1 MAKQKDPSHMDVW
14 EKLVGRANEENIFIN
29 GQPVTALLDTGSQ
42 VTHVSHDYCVANGID
57 INPIAKLVN
66 IEGTGGDSIEY
77 VGYAEASLSLTMGS
91 HTFNID
97 ALLLV
102 LPTTEYLKKV
112 PVSIGTT
119 ITDMV
124 VDYINQ
130 HKPDNMSKSW
140 KVVCCATHTRKL
152 IQAQPNSKRA
162 VKTTKPVTL
171 PPFSTT
177 VVKGNTKF
185 KSHDMRLNLIAESPN
200 GTQLPSGIQCTP
212 TYCTMEPG
220 SSWVSVGLRNLSAR
234 PITIPSRSV
243 VGHLQQATIQ
253 KVHASGSKQGPTDK
267 GGAWVLDQ
275 LNLEGLDQWT
285 DDQQRA
291 AKELLVASADVFSK
305 DDLDL
310 GKCNILKHD
319 IKITD
324 PQPFK
329 ERYRRIPPHLYE
341 EVKAHLQE
349 MVEVGVIR
357 RSFSPWAS
365 AVVLVRKKDGGLR
378 FCIDLCKLNN
388 RTVKDGYSL
397 PRIEDTLDC
406 LHGAVWFSTL
416 DLKSGYWQ
424 VELEEDVKPL
434 TAFTMGPLGFWEC
447 ERMPFGLTN
456 APATFQRLMESCLG
470 ELHLN
475 WCIIYLDDIIVFS
488 RTPEEHVHRLK
499 AVISKLRA
507 AGLKLKPTKCDLFK
521 QQIIYLEHVVSKEG
535 VSTDPDKI
543 AAVTEWPQPTTVT
556 EVRSFLGFVSYYRR
570 FIPNFSKVA
579 KPLNQLL
586 QNLEGTPRQKKK
598 FKVYWGPEQQE
609 AFETLQK
616 LCTES
621 PILAYAD
628 FKAPFVLHTDASG
641 DGLGAVLYQVQDG
654 QKRVI
659 AYASRSLSKSERNY
673 PVHKL
678 EFLALKWA
686 ITDKFHEYLYG
697 SEFQVFTDNNP
708 LTYVLTTAKLDA
720 TGHRWVAA
728 LSNYTFSI
736 TYKPGKGHVDADAL
750 SRIKWPEAIDIDSQ
764 TVHAVCKGVQAPHG
778 KVETLC
784 QGAQTV
790 DALCQDNTSPGMTPL
805 QWCQAQAKDP
815 AIHQITDHI
824 QNKTIKHLKIQGD
837 MPSDLKALI
846 RLKKQLILKQ
856 GVLYRKVTPTDAK
869 PRLQLILP
877 PSHRNK
883 AIEGCHDQVGHL
895 GQDRVLELLRDRFY
909 WPGMYIDV
917 ASYLNSC
924 PRCLRRKTQADQAPL
939 LNIEVN
945 QPLELVHLDYLK
957 IEPSK
962 CNVENVLI
970 ITDHFT
976 RYAQAFP
983 SKTHTALATAK
994 LLWNNFILHY
1004 GFPEKIITDQGRNFE
1019 SELVE
1024 NLCQVAGV
1032 KKLCTSPY
1040 HPQTN
1045 GQCEHFNS
1053 TLLNMLGTLT
1063 PEQKKDWKRP
1073 CVCNGACL

>member
-1 MAKQKDPSHMDVW
+1 M
-14 EKLVGRANEENIFIN
+14 
-29 GQPVTALLDTGSQ
+29 
-42 VTHVSHDYCVANGID
+42 
-57 INPIAKLVN
+57 
-66 IEGTGGDSIEY
+66 
-77 VGYAEASLSLTMGS
+77 
-91 HTFNID
+91 
-97 ALLLV
+97 
-102 LPTTEYLKKV
+102 
-112 PVSIGTT
+112 
-119 ITDMV
+119 
-124 VDYINQ
+124 
-130 HKPDNMSKSW
+130 
-140 KVVCCATHTRKL
+140 
-152 IQAQPNSKRA
+152 
-162 VKTTKPVTL
+162 
-171 PPFSTT
+171 
-177 VVKGNTKF
+177 
-185 KSHDMRLNLIAESPN
+185 
-200 GTQLPSGIQCTP
+200 
-212 TYCTMEPG
+212 
-220 SSWVSVGLRNLSAR
+220 
-234 PITIPSRSV
+234 
-243 VGHLQQATIQ
+243 
-253 KVHASGSKQGPTDK
+253 
-267 GGAWVLDQ
+267 
-275 LNLEGLDQWT
+275 NLEGLDQWT
-285 DDQQRA
+285 DDQQKA

-329 ERYRRIPPHLYE
+329 ERYRRIPPHLYK
-341 EVKAHLQE
+341 EVKAHPQE
-349 MVEVGVIR
+349 MVEVGAIR

-365 AVVLVRKKDGGLR
+365 AVVLVRKKDGDLR
-378 FCIDLCKLNN
+378 FSIDLHKLNN

-397 PRIEDTLDC
+397 PCIEDTLDS
-406 LHGAVWFSTL
+406 LHGVVWSSTL

-424 VELEEDVKPL
+424 VELEEDAKPL

-447 ERMPFGLTN
+447 ECMPFGLTN
-456 APATFQRLMESCLG
+456 APETFQRLMESCLG

-499 AVISKLRA
+499 SVISKLRA
-507 AGLKLKPTKCDLFK
+507 AGLKLKPSKCDLFK
-521 QQIIYLEHVVSKEG
+521 QQINYLGHVVSKEG

-543 AAVTEWPQPTTVT
+543 AAVTQWPQPTTVT

-586 QNLEGTPRQKKK
+586 QNLEGTPSQMKK

-697 SEFQVFTDNNP
+697 SEFQVFTDSNL

-750 SRIKWPEAIDIDSQ
+750 SCIRWPEAIDIDTQ

-778 KVETLC
+778 KAETLC
-784 QGAQTV
+784 QGAQAV
-790 DALCQDNTSPGMTPL
+790 DALCQDNAPPGMTPL

-815 AIHQITDHI
+815 AIHQIIDSI

-837 MPSDLKALI
+837 MPSELKALI
-846 RLKKQLILKQ
+846 RLKKQLLLKQ
-856 GVLYRKVTPTDAK
+856 GALYRRVTSSDAR

-895 GQDRVLELLRDRFY
+895 GKDRVLELLRDRFY
-909 WPGMYIDV
+909 WPGMHIDV

-924 PRCLRRKTQADQAPL
+924 PRCLRRK
-939 LNIEVN
+939 
-945 QPLELVHLDYLK
+945 
-957 IEPSK
+957 S
-962 CNVENVLI
+962 
-970 ITDHFT
+970 
-976 RYAQAFP
+976 
-983 SKTHTALATAK
+983 
-994 LLWNNFILHY
+994 
-1004 GFPEKIITDQGRNFE
+1004 
-1019 SELVE
+1019 
-1024 NLCQVAGV
+1024 
-1032 KKLCTSPY
+1032 
-1040 HPQTN
+1040 
-1045 GQCEHFNS
+1045 
-1053 TLLNMLGTLT
+1053 
-1063 PEQKKDWKRP
+1063 
-1073 CVCNGACL
+1073 

>member
-1 MAKQKDPSHMDVW
+1 M
-14 EKLVGRANEENIFIN
+14 
-29 GQPVTALLDTGSQ
+29 
-42 VTHVSHDYCVANGID
+42 
-57 INPIAKLVN
+57 
-66 IEGTGGDSIEY
+66 
-77 VGYAEASLSLTMGS
+77 
-91 HTFNID
+91 
-97 ALLLV
+97 
-102 LPTTEYLKKV
+102 
-112 PVSIGTT
+112 
-119 ITDMV
+119 
-124 VDYINQ
+124 
-130 HKPDNMSKSW
+130 
-140 KVVCCATHTRKL
+140 
-152 IQAQPNSKRA
+152 
-162 VKTTKPVTL
+162 
-171 PPFSTT
+171 
-177 VVKGNTKF
+177 
-185 KSHDMRLNLIAESPN
+185 
-200 GTQLPSGIQCTP
+200 
-212 TYCTMEPG
+212 
-220 SSWVSVGLRNLSAR
+220 
-234 PITIPSRSV
+234 
-243 VGHLQQATIQ
+243 
-253 KVHASGSKQGPTDK
+253 
-267 GGAWVLDQ
+267 
-275 LNLEGLDQWT
+275 NLEGLDQWT
-285 DDQQRA
+285 DDQQKA

-329 ERYRRIPPHLYE
+329 ERYRRIPPHLYK
-341 EVKAHLQE
+341 EVKAHPQE
-349 MVEVGVIR
+349 MVEVGAIR

-365 AVVLVRKKDGGLR
+365 AVVLVRKKDGDLR
-378 FCIDLCKLNN
+378 FSIDLHKLNN

-397 PRIEDTLDC
+397 PCIEDTLDS
-406 LHGAVWFSTL
+406 LHGVVWSSTL

-424 VELEEDVKPL
+424 VELEEDAKPL
-434 TAFTMGPLGFWEC
+434 TTFTMGPLGFWEC
-447 ERMPFGLTN
+447 ECMPFGLTN
-456 APATFQRLMESCLG
+456 APETFQRLMESCLG

-488 RTPEEHVHRLK
+488 RTPEEHVHRRK
-499 AVISKLRA
+499 SVISKLRA
-507 AGLKLKPTKCDLFK
+507 AGLKLKPSKCDLFK
-521 QQIIYLEHVVSKEG
+521 QQINYLGHVVSKEG

-543 AAVTEWPQPTTVT
+543 AAVTQWPQPTTVT

-586 QNLEGTPRQKKK
+586 QNLEGTPSQMKK

-697 SEFQVFTDNNP
+697 SEFQVFTDSNL

-750 SRIKWPEAIDIDSQ
+750 SCIRWPEAIDIDTQ
-764 TVHAVCKGVQAPHG
+764 AVHAVCKGVQAPHG
-778 KVETLC
+778 KAETLC
-784 QGAQTV
+784 QGAQAV
-790 DALCQDNTSPGMTPL
+790 DALCQDNAPPGMTPL

-815 AIHQITDHI
+815 AIHQIIDSI

-837 MPSDLKALI
+837 MPSELKALI
-846 RLKKQLILKQ
+846 RLKKQLLLKQ
-856 GVLYRKVTPTDAK
+856 GALYRRVTSSDAR

-895 GQDRVLELLRDRFY
+895 GKDRVLELLRDRFY
-909 WPGMYIDV
+909 WPGMHIDV

-924 PRCLRRKTQADQAPL
+924 PRCLRRK
-939 LNIEVN
+939 
-945 QPLELVHLDYLK
+945 
-957 IEPSK
+957 S
-962 CNVENVLI
+962 
-970 ITDHFT
+970 
-976 RYAQAFP
+976 
-983 SKTHTALATAK
+983 
-994 LLWNNFILHY
+994 
-1004 GFPEKIITDQGRNFE
+1004 
-1019 SELVE
+1019 
-1024 NLCQVAGV
+1024 
-1032 KKLCTSPY
+1032 
-1040 HPQTN
+1040 
-1045 GQCEHFNS
+1045 
-1053 TLLNMLGTLT
+1053 
-1063 PEQKKDWKRP
+1063 
-1073 CVCNGACL
+1073 